1 MEKINLE
8 NLRDRIENGELTYD
22 EATNVIMKEVYTH
35 KGLFGLT
42 RLTEDELQSYMLHQR
57 DNFEQLLHSYDR
69 TSGSFF
75 TYLMKTI
82 ERSTKT
88 WKKRCIRNRIFE
100 NEITVSDQLLYEEM
114 QGRYLE
120 PEEEY
125 IKKEEEVLAVNE
137 PLPEDKITLKNKPW
151 DKTKNRKFDDQ
162 KAFIL
167 ILALKASYSM
177 NEELIKKVS
186 QKTGISEEE
195 LTDYINQINETL
207 ENKINRREAC
217 LRCRDNAYYF
227 HRKYQNEATH
237 LLDGTN
243 WADTI
248 NQKYKKQTKTWIDK
262 NRRLSL
268 KQYSVSA
275 TNISI
280 GKILGMSP
288 RHVSYVLRKGLDNV
302 DNNSLKEYHD
312 DYENNVSHRQYE

>member
-1 MEKINLE
+1 MERINLE
-8 NLRDRIENGELTYD
+8 NLTEKIEKGELTYA
-22 EATNVIMKEVYTH
+22 EATNVILKEVFTH

-42 RLTEDELQSYMLHQR
+42 RLTEDEFQSYILHQR
-57 DNFEQLLHSYDR
+57 DNFEKLLHTYDKS
-69 TSGSFF
+69 SGSFF

-100 NEITVSDQLLYEEM
+100 NEITISDQILYEE
-114 QGRYLE
+114 QESRYLQ

-125 IKKEEEVLAVNE
+125 IKKEEETMSVNE
-137 PLPEDKITLKNKPW
+137 PDFEETLSLKNKPW
-151 DKTKNRKFDDQ
+151 SKTKKRKYDDK
-162 KAFIL
+162 KAYIL

-177 NEELIKKVS
+177 NEDLIKKVACT
-186 QKTGISEEE
+186 TGVSEELLSE
-195 LTDYINQINETL
+195 YIKQTKATL
-207 ENKINRREAC
+207 SNKINRREAC

-248 NQKYKKQTKTWIDK
+248 NQKYRKQTKTWIDK

-275 TNISI
+275 TNIAI

-288 RHVSYVLRKGLDNV
+288 RHVSYILKKGLDNM
-302 DNNSLKEYHD
+302 DNISSKEYHE